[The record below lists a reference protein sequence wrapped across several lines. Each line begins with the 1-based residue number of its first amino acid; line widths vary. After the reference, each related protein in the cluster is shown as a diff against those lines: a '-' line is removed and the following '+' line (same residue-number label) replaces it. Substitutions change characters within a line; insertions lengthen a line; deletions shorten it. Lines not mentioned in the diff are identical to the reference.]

1 MGPSSD
7 EGLTLQYVT
16 KRIIAVTSPSTS
28 SEKVYKES
36 LSRVA
41 HQLKA
46 DHPGTFKIWNVS
58 RARKDL
64 YRLGP
69 VVDVGWPAPLA
80 PPLDRLCVMCK
91 QWEQFL
97 AECPQAT
104 IVVHSRGDPSRSAI
118 AICAYMHYNA
128 ICANDD
134 AVDDRFSMQRYAD
147 RYLGAQ
153 GQPSH
158 KRYLTYFSNLLS
170 GKTRVNPAAIY
181 LQKII
186 LHHLVEKSLSFKIYE
201 KMRPVYSTNFGS
213 AKDVSKFDTEQEVK
227 LRGDILIKCIAN
239 RGENKET
246 LFFCQFNTC
255 ALELLG
261 KTPSLS
267 FFKEELDLIFADPS
281 IDNQCKLELI
291 FSLDPPRSQRKRSTT
306 SSSIDISRADSY
318 ESFALPEDDAD
329 EPVEYSRIA
338 KPVSEDSGLST
349 TSPSKEESLPHH
361 PQMGPP
367 VPPKPTSRPGSVQ
380 PPEDEPQG
388 EYVERRGVLPA
399 SVRPMVKAQKEQD
412 AREEQELKEQQENG
426 MLAPLDELNAEIQQE
441 NNGPAT
447 AEKKAAPSL
456 VPDLVGK
463 DRYDKASKCFSYVP
477 SKALKEAFSQPKK
490 PTPKRIFDTS
500 KENLDVVR
508 PEELSRAHEYTR
520 AVDLVRRAESPKW
533 TDTIDSTARYNH
545 EDVRIPTS
553 SEVRQPERPKWEE
566 EIEEARKAALRDA
579 APYGR
584 YRSPAQGPERSKSA
598 FGERTR
604 FDDDES
610 WTDTMH
616 TNGSR
621 RTGSS
626 YRQLDDSRYGNDM
639 DDLCDPDFYLNYGT
653 QKRQQAPKSE
663 QLPRKQYRP
672 IEDPYGRHDHYA
684 QPQPVAAASTLD
696 LHLDE
701 LNRVPQDRDAWRQR
715 NCRSV
720 TSAPERSR
728 LTLPRGNEEEPPQ
741 DDWLSNKLKKLK
753 TKREDPDVTRRR
765 TQERMLLEEL
775 KNANDSP
782 RPAGR
787 DYNEVAAPRD
797 PLEAYRREEE
807 RLRNTSSPF
816 DDLPKRMGR
825 GVRGKPPTPP
835 PRERSRSPPQS
846 RVNTPG
852 LEQHY
857 RQPHQ
862 NGYTSAKETNI
873 DDDFGDF
880 AHLGN
885 IVKNE
890 NASPAPTHRHVNH
903 HQHQQQYETPQG
915 QRKQSSEYARPS
927 TVDPSAW
934 AKGRETPSARYPDNR
949 YAEYDSLSRAQTPSG
964 QFYSGQERVAAA
976 IARAE
981 TPSRQY
987 YGTQERAQSVGG
999 RAETPNFPLRG
1010 ETPLPYHP
1018 LLYSQGTASRPD
1030 LSRNR
1035 SEPDGQTMYHRSASP
1050 RSNYYSQSLS
1060 RRSSL
1065 NSVDPGEIIHH
1076 HPVFVKDVSKYWYK
1090 PTISREQAINM
1101 LRDKTPGTFVVRDS
1115 NSFPGAFGLALKVA
1129 APPPGVQSGD
1139 GTELVR
1145 HFLIEP
1151 SPKGVKLKGCNNEPV
1166 FGSLSALVYQ
1176 HSITP
1181 LALPAKLILPDF
1193 DPATSVEHVSAAQ
1206 LLLEQGA
1213 ACNVAYV
1220 GSVDC
1225 ESLTGKA
1232 CVELCMA
1239 RLWKDNVMGYLTPV
1253 SVHFKVSA
1261 QGITLTD
1268 NTRKLFF
1275 RRHFPTNTV
1284 IYAGP
1289 GPDDQ
1294 RWDNTDVIGF
1304 SEGCVRNAKVFA
1316 VVARKVNQHENQC
1329 HVFAE
1334 LEPEQPAHAVLNF
1347 INKVLLNPSRR
1358 Q

>member
-69 VVDVGWPAPLA
+69 VVDVGWPSPLA

-104 IVVHSRGDPSRSAI
+104 IVVHSRGDPSRSAMT
-118 AICAYMHYNA
+118 ICAYMHYNA

-426 MLAPLDELNAEIQQE
+426 M
-441 NNGPAT
+441 
-447 AEKKAAPSL
+447 
-456 VPDLVGK
+456 
-463 DRYDKASKCFSYVP
+463 
-477 SKALKEAFSQPKK
+477 PKK
-490 PTPKRIFDTS
+490 PTPKRLFDTS

-508 PEELSRAHEYTR
+508 PDELSRAHEYTR

-579 APYGR
+579 APYGS

-626 YRQLDDSRYGNDM
+626 YRQLDDSRYG
-639 DDLCDPDFYLNYGT
+639 
-653 QKRQQAPKSE
+653 
-663 QLPRKQYRP
+663 
-672 IEDPYGRHDHYA
+672 
-684 QPQPVAAASTLD
+684 
-696 LHLDE
+696 
-701 LNRVPQDRDAWRQR
+701 
-715 NCRSV
+715 
-720 TSAPERSR
+720 
-728 LTLPRGNEEEPPQ
+728 
-741 DDWLSNKLKKLK
+741 
-753 TKREDPDVTRRR
+753 
-765 TQERMLLEEL
+765 
-775 KNANDSP
+775 
-782 RPAGR
+782 
-787 DYNEVAAPRD
+787 
-797 PLEAYRREEE
+797 
-807 RLRNTSSPF
+807 
-816 DDLPKRMGR
+816 
-825 GVRGKPPTPP
+825 
-835 PRERSRSPPQS
+835 
-846 RVNTPG
+846 
-852 LEQHY
+852 
-857 RQPHQ
+857 
-862 NGYTSAKETNI
+862 
-873 DDDFGDF
+873 
-880 AHLGN
+880 
-885 IVKNE
+885 
-890 NASPAPTHRHVNH
+890 
-903 HQHQQQYETPQG
+903 
-915 QRKQSSEYARPS
+915 
-927 TVDPSAW
+927 
-934 AKGRETPSARYPDNR
+934 
-949 YAEYDSLSRAQTPSG
+949 
-964 QFYSGQERVAAA
+964 
-976 IARAE
+976 
-981 TPSRQY
+981 
-987 YGTQERAQSVGG
+987 
-999 RAETPNFPLRG
+999 
-1010 ETPLPYHP
+1010 
-1018 LLYSQGTASRPD
+1018 
-1030 LSRNR
+1030 
-1035 SEPDGQTMYHRSASP
+1035 
-1050 RSNYYSQSLS
+1050 
-1060 RRSSL
+1060 
-1065 NSVDPGEIIHH
+1065 
-1076 HPVFVKDVSKYWYK
+1076 
-1090 PTISREQAINM
+1090 
-1101 LRDKTPGTFVVRDS
+1101 
-1115 NSFPGAFGLALKVA
+1115 
-1129 APPPGVQSGD
+1129 
-1139 GTELVR
+1139 
-1145 HFLIEP
+1145 
-1151 SPKGVKLKGCNNEPV
+1151 
-1166 FGSLSALVYQ
+1166 
-1176 HSITP
+1176 
-1181 LALPAKLILPDF
+1181 
-1193 DPATSVEHVSAAQ
+1193 
-1206 LLLEQGA
+1206 
-1213 ACNVAYV
+1213 
-1220 GSVDC
+1220 
-1225 ESLTGKA
+1225 
-1232 CVELCMA
+1232 
-1239 RLWKDNVMGYLTPV
+1239 
-1253 SVHFKVSA
+1253 
-1261 QGITLTD
+1261 
-1268 NTRKLFF
+1268 
-1275 RRHFPTNTV
+1275 
-1284 IYAGP
+1284 
-1289 GPDDQ
+1289 
-1294 RWDNTDVIGF
+1294 
-1304 SEGCVRNAKVFA
+1304 
-1316 VVARKVNQHENQC
+1316 
-1329 HVFAE
+1329 
-1334 LEPEQPAHAVLNF
+1334 
-1347 INKVLLNPSRR
+1347 
-1358 Q
+1358 